1 MCLGLAFDH
10 MMLRVMIMI
19 ETLLIVV
26 LALLALF
33 GVVGLIKLAAL
44 SIAAPKNNKTRIY
57 AVLLKSENA
66 DIELQMAMDAVEW
79 DSALGNSTK
88 YAIDCG
94 LNDVE
99 RELCAKLCKG
109 TDFMFVSALEMADKF
124 YSEGV
129 ISEK

>member
-1 MCLGLAFDH
+1 

-33 GVVGLIKLAAL
+33 GVVGLIKSAAL
-44 SIAAPKNNKTRIY
+44 SIAAPKNNKSRVY
-57 AVLLKSENA
+57 AVLLKGENA

-79 DSALGNSTK
+79 DSVLGNSTK

-109 TDFMFVSALEMADKF
+109 TDFVFVSAMEMADKF
-124 YSEGV
+124 YSEG
-129 ISEK
+129 ITPGK